1 MHSNDSPIRSFEVKQ
16 WVIAGLGLLLLL
28 GLSIILNAVHMAAQ
42 AEHTA
47 RFITRMI
54 QTNDFREIGVTL
66 EEARLQN
73 FETIRYISDNK
84 GKSFTLP
91 PLADLITSDSVW
103 NSIATESIVIS
114 VSEIGGF
121 KTNDYL
127 KFEYSRL
134 AFAKYAFLSWLL
146 LVLVS
151 IPPTR
156 LMKRKL
162 LSQFRRDMEL
172 QKDSAKAELA
182 RKVRHNIRTP
192 LAALIRLSESSKGL
206 SQDERNLFDGI
217 VTQVRGLISEL
228 DDAPMDHTLSETCIA
243 DFFRQVTRELGLI
256 VPARISLLPEI
267 EDAAFSARVAFDPV
281 ELKALLGNLVNN
293 AVEAIPNNGKIHL
306 KLKDMGHE
314 VVIAVADNGHGMPE
328 HIRTRA
334 TEKNF
339 SVGKSGGSGLGL
351 FHADQCAQDW
361 GGKLEIHSTPLE
373 GTTIEL
379 HLPVHSRESWYL
391 PRIKMASED
400 IAIVV
405 DDCQTSHQMLRI
417 CLAGSGFEGAIHSF
431 SSAEEAE
438 KHLARNAQLLEG
450 KRTHFFADYDLG
462 DGKRNGLE
470 FLSLAPDNG
479 NRYLF
484 TGNFDQ
490 AEIRRACTDLGVF
503 LVPKTTLPQLPVV
516 VC

>member
-1 MHSNDSPIRSFEVKQ
+1 MLSNASPIRSFEIKQ
-16 WVIAGLGLLLLL
+16 WVAAGLGLLLLL
-28 GLSIILNAVHMAAQ
+28 GLSVVFNAVHMAAQ

-47 RFITRMI
+47 RFITRMT
-54 QTNDFREIGVTL
+54 QTSDFREIAVTL

-73 FETIRYISDNK
+73 FETIRYVSENK
-84 GKSFTLP
+84 AKSFTLP
-91 PLADLITSDSVW
+91 PLADLISSDSIW
-103 NSIATESIVIS
+103 NSFTTESITIS

-134 AFAKYAFLSWLL
+134 AFVHYAFISWLL
-146 LVLVS
+146 LLLVS

-162 LSQFRRDMEL
+162 VAQFRRDMVL

-192 LAALIRLSESSKGL
+192 LAALIRLSESAGGL
-206 SQDERNLFDGI
+206 SSEERNLFDGI
-217 VTQVRGLISEL
+217 VKQVRSLISEL
-228 DDAPMDHTLSETCIA
+228 DDAPTVQPLGEICIA

-256 VPARISLLPEI
+256 VPGKISLVSEI
-267 EDAAFSARVAFDPV
+267 EDTTFSARVAFDAV
-281 ELKALLGNLVNN
+281 ELKAILGNLVNN
-293 AVEAIPNNGKIHL
+293 AIEAMPGSGKISL
-306 KLKDMGHE
+306 ALVDRGHE
-314 VVIAVADNGHGMPE
+314 IVIAVHDDGHGMSE
-328 HIRTRA
+328 HVLARA
-334 TEKNF
+334 TERNFTFGKN
-339 SVGKSGGSGLGL
+339 GGSGLGL

-361 GGKLEIHSTPLE
+361 GGRLEIRSVPKE
-373 GTTIEL
+373 GTTVEL
-379 HLPVHSRESWYL
+379 RLPVHSREAWYL
-391 PRIKMASED
+391 PRIKIASED
-400 IAIVV
+400 VAIIL
-405 DDCQTSHQMLRI
+405 DDCQTSHQMLRM
-417 CLAGSGFEGAIHSF
+417 CLSSAGFEGAVHSF

-438 KHLARNAQLLEG
+438 KHLARNPELLEG

-479 NRYLF
+479 NRYLV

-490 AEIRRACTDLGVF
+490 TEIRLACADMAVF
-503 LVPKTTLPQLPVV
+503 LIPKTTLPQLPVV
-516 VC
+516 VH

>member
-1 MHSNDSPIRSFEVKQ
+1 MRDDGSPTKSFEIKQ
-16 WVIAGLGLLLLL
+16 WVAAGLGLLLLL
-28 GLSIILNAVHMAAQ
+28 GLSVVFNAVHMAAQ

-73 FETIRYISDNK
+73 FETIRYVSENK

-91 PLADLITSDSVW
+91 PLADLISSDSIW
-103 NSIATESIVIS
+103 NSFTTESIIIS

-134 AFAKYAFLSWLL
+134 AFAHYAFLSWLL

-162 LSQFRRDMEL
+162 LDQFRRDIEL

-206 SQDERNLFDGI
+206 SPDERNLFDGI
-217 VTQVRGLISEL
+217 VTQVRSLISEL
-228 DDAPMDHTLSETCIA
+228 DDAPATHPLGEICIA

-256 VPARISLLPEI
+256 IPGRISLLSEI
-267 EDAAFSARVAFDPV
+267 EDAAFSARVAFDSV

-293 AVEAIPNNGKIHL
+293 AIEAIPGTGKICL
-306 KLKDMGHE
+306 ELTDREHE
-314 VVIAVADNGHGMPE
+314 VVIAVRDNGFGMPG
-328 HIRTRA
+328 HILARA

-339 SVGKSGGSGLGL
+339 SFGKSGGSGLGL

-361 GGKLEIHSTPLE
+361 GGKLEIHSVPKE
-373 GTTIEL
+373 GTTVEL

-391 PRIKMASED
+391 PRIKIASED
-400 IAIVV
+400 VAIIV
-405 DDCQTSHQMLRI
+405 DDCQTSHQVLRM
-417 CLAGSGFEGAIHSF
+417 CLSASGFDGAIHSF

-438 KHLARNAQLLEG
+438 KHLARNVQLLEG

-462 DGKRNGLE
+462 EGKRSGLE

-479 NRYLF
+479 NRYLI

-490 AEIRRACTDLGVF
+490 TEIRRTCTDLTLF

-516 VC
+516 VY